1 MIGKM
6 RIISLNLIVIA
17 AMCLVGCEGGRQPQQ
32 GYVDARFA
40 YISDNFS
47 GILDKIAVQ
56 RGALVKAGDLLFVL
70 DQQPESYQLNQA
82 QARVN
87 QAQQQ
92 VTQNQ
97 AALNYATATFQ
108 RQAQLLKTG
117 STSKDAFDNAK
128 STFDQSTATLAASQA
143 NLIDAQASLE
153 QARWTQGQKTVRAT
167 QDSLVFDTYYLPGEL
182 VPANQPVLSLLTA
195 DQIKVVFF
203 VAEPLLGTIKL
214 GQTVT
219 VNCDGCQ
226 QPVTANISFIS
237 PQSEYTPPV
246 IYSDETR
253 AKLVYRIE
261 AKPIATDATK
271 LHPGQP
277 VVVDLK

>member
-1 MIGKM
+1 MIGKL
-6 RIISLNLIVIA
+6 RIISMSLILAA
-17 AMCLVGCEGGRQPQQ
+17 AMSLVGCNGDQPQQ

-40 YISDNFS
+40 YISSNYS
-47 GILDKIAVQ
+47 GILDKLAVQ
-56 RGALVKAGDLLFVL
+56 RGTTIKAGDLLFIL
-70 DQQPESYQLNQA
+70 DQQPESYEVS
-82 QARVN
+82 QARAKVN

-92 VTQNQ
+92 MTQNQ
-97 AALNYATATFQ
+97 AALTYAQATFQ
-108 RQAQLLKTG
+108 RQTQLLKTG
-117 STSKDAFDNAK
+117 STSKDLFDNAK
-128 STFDQSTATLAASQA
+128 SVFDQDTAALAASQA
-143 NLIDAQASLE
+143 NLINAQASLE
-153 QARWTQGQKTVRAT
+153 QATWSQGQKTMRAT
-167 QDSLVFDTYYLPGEL
+167 QNSLVFDTYYLPGEL

-203 VAEPLLGTIKL
+203 VPEPLLGSIKL

-219 VNCDGCQ
+219 VKCDGCE

-261 AKPIATDATK
+261 AKPIPVDATK